1 MMPRMLD
8 PIAVT
13 IGCIEHRDED
23 DNIYTSYQIDVEREG
38 AECGTIALDN
48 AEDLYRLRDAIADY
62 ITRHDI
68 ERPVYDDLPPSLSA
82 PSDDEEEDE

>member
-1 MMPRMLD
+1 MIRTLD
-8 PIAVT
+8 PIATT

-23 DNIYTSYQIDVEREG
+23 DNLNTSYQIDVEREG

-48 AEDLYRLRDAIADY
+48 AEDLYRLRDAISDY
-62 ITRHDI
+62 IARHNI

-82 PSDDEEEDE
+82 PSDDDEEE

>member
-1 MMPRMLD
+1 MIRTLD
-8 PIAVT
+8 PIATT

-48 AEDLYRLRDAIADY
+48 A
-62 ITRHDI
+62 
-68 ERPVYDDLPPSLSA
+68 
-82 PSDDEEEDE
+82 

>member
-1 MMPRMLD
+1 MIRTLD
-8 PIAVT
+8 PIATT
-13 IGCIEHRDED
+13 IGCIEHLDED
-23 DNIYTSYQIDVEREG
+23 DNLNTSYQIDVEREG

-48 AEDLYRLRDAIADY
+48 AEDLYRLRDAISDY
-62 ITRHDI
+62 IERHAI

>member
-1 MMPRMLD
+1 MLRTLD

-13 IGCIEHRDED
+13 IGCVEHFDED
-23 DNIYTSYQIDVEREG
+23 DNLNTSYQIDVEREG

-62 ITRHDI
+62 IERHAI

-82 PSDDEEEDE
+82 PSDDDEEE

>member
-1 MMPRMLD
+1 MIRALD
-8 PIAVT
+8 PIATT
-13 IGCIEHRDED
+13 IGRIEHRDED
-23 DNIYTSYQIDVEREG
+23 DNLFTSYQIDVEREG

-62 ITRHDI
+62 IERHAI

-82 PSDDEEEDE
+82 PSDDEEDE

>member
-1 MMPRMLD
+1 MPRMLD

-48 AEDLYRLRDAIADY
+48 AEDLYRLRDAISDY
-62 ITRHDI
+62 IERHAI